1 MAILYWMKKVQF
13 EFYLIFEAILSP
25 RAPGAPFW
33 APFMYVEICRR
44 VIFFTL
50 KHKIEVL
57 DDISPC
63 RSRKPGFFK
72 FSSRSPAILQFW
84 ELRFELRS
92 LKNATIV
99 KFKKKWKFY
108 VFIISAKNA
117 SVLTYGRLAW
127 NGIRFLTMA
136 NYTAFPLMFFQI
148 IGKLHGVSPNVFH
161 IIG

>member
-1 MAILYWMKKVQF
+1 M
-13 EFYLIFEAILSP
+13 IFEAILSP

-44 VIFFTL
+44 VSFFTL
-50 KHKIEVL
+50 KQKIEVL

-99 KFKKKWKFY
+99 KFRKKWKYY
-108 VFIISAKNA
+108 VFIISAKSA
-117 SVLTYGRLAW
+117 SVLTYGRLQW
-127 NGIRFLTMA
+127 NGIRFLSIGW
-136 NYTAFPLMFFQI
+136 YKILSRSHIFFCFF
-148 IGKLHGVSPNVFH
+148 LSLTVGVELLPPPRSLKD
-161 IIG
+161 GGD

>member
-1 MAILYWMKKVQF
+1 MKKVQF

-44 VIFFTL
+44 VSFFTL

-72 FSSRSPAILQFW
+72 FSSRFPAILQFW

-99 KFKKKWKFY
+99 KFRKKWKFY

-127 NGIRFLTMA
+127 NGIIFLTMSRRSLITQWLVLKFVWTY
-136 NYTAFPLMFFQI
+136 NYRRRWHQ
-148 IGKLHGVSPNVFH
+148 
-161 IIG
+161 